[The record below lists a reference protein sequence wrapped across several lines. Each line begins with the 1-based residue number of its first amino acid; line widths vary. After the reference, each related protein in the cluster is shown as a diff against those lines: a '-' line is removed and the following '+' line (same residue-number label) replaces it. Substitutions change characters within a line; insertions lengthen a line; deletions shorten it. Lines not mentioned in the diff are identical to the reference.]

1 MLCGPLAQPRS
12 RARPPASR
20 RVAEAPRRHS
30 MSSRGTAAGLSRVH
44 PRPASLRSR
53 PAPHRGGNRS
63 SPAAVTACHC
73 HSSRCR
79 HIAQCT
85 PSPPHRSEPS
95 RNAPSPAHT
104 AGTGWRT
111 YPSRPAA
118 VRSGDRAS
126 RGPAGTT
133 IRVVPAAAPPP
144 TPLRLAALRL
154 RLAIHPPPARAKRPA
169 LKPASQRVSA
179 PLSKI
184 ATSSRSPSTRATP
197 APAPLPLPTSLC
209 VSGHAARLSS
219 LARRGYSLS
228 CAACPIARRRLPR
241 KAALWPKK
249 QRRPCVS
256 RLPCTLS
263 LHRSFR
269 PLARAIPS
277 SARRAYA
284 RCATWLTPMMPP
296 PEVTATSLP
305 PSAQFRQPRPSWLS
319 PRTPSWAAN

>member
-1 MLCGPLAQPRS
+1 MPQALPTRRALAGGPIHRGPPPYAPGTGRLVARLAQLFASSPRRHRLQPRS
-12 RARPPASR
+12 GSPPFDCGSR
-20 RVAEAPRRHS
+20 S
-30 MSSRGTAAGLSRVH
+30 
-44 PRPASLRSR
+44 
-53 PAPHRGGNRS
+53 
-63 SPAAVTACHC
+63 
-73 HSSRCR
+73 
-79 HIAQCT
+79 T
-85 PSPPHRSEPS
+85 PS
-95 RNAPSPAHT
+95 
-104 AGTGWRT
+104 
-111 YPSRPAA
+111 
-118 VRSGDRAS
+118 
-126 RGPAGTT
+126 
-133 IRVVPAAAPPP
+133 
-144 TPLRLAALRL
+144 
-154 RLAIHPPPARAKRPA
+154 ARAKRPA
-169 LKPASQRVSA
+169 LNPASQRVSA

>member
-154 RLAIHPPPARAKRPA
+154 RLAIHPLRSRQAAGFKSGVSARVGPPLQDRHQQPQPQHQGHPRPRPPA
-169 LKPASQRVSA
+169 A
-179 PLSKI
+179 PNVTVRLRSRGAAVLS
-184 ATSSRSPSTRATP
+184 R
-197 APAPLPLPTSLC
+197 
-209 VSGHAARLSS
+209 AARLFPLLRSVPDRAAS
-219 LARRGYSLS
+219 LAAQGG
-228 CAACPIARRRLPR
+228 
-241 KAALWPKK
+241 AL
-249 QRRPCVS
+249 
-256 RLPCTLS
+256 
-263 LHRSFR
+263 
-269 PLARAIPS
+269 A
-277 SARRAYA
+277 
-284 RCATWLTPMMPP
+284 
-296 PEVTATSLP
+296 
-305 PSAQFRQPRPSWLS
+305 
-319 PRTPSWAAN
+319 